1 MLGMLV
7 LACTDLGHLLRLSD
21 LAAAMSTEALF
32 CTDQAF
38 RPELVALRPSPARH

>member
-38 RPELVALRPSPARH
+38 RPSWSRSGPSPARH